1 MSLYKQMVL
10 EMNKPAGK
18 AMPEFRRTYLG
29 SMPTKEEHE
38 RKKQK
43 LSQPVHLVQKET
55 EGGSS
60 STTLSSDK
68 KKPTA
73 SSRLEG
79 SYVVGGSVSGW
90 NFITFGGAR
99 PVYYG
104 VKKES
109 FRSNRK
115 VVKDDVVVRRQFN
128 RSS

>member
-18 AMPEFRRTYLG
+18 AVPEFRRANLG
-29 SMPTKEEHE
+29 SLPTKEEHE

-43 LSQPVHLVQKET
+43 LSQPVHLVRKET
-55 EGGSS
+55 EGGGS

-73 SSRLEG
+73 SSWLGG
-79 SYVVGGSVSGW
+79 SYVVGGSVSSW
-90 NFITFGGAR
+90 NFITFGGAK

-104 VKKES
+104 VKKDS
-109 FRSNRK
+109 FRSNHK
-115 VVKDDVVVRRQFN
+115 VVKMT
-128 RSS
+128 